1 MKNVRLVLSI
11 CFVVGSLMDVYS
23 QPKQIQYLSGTDSKH
38 TVTWD
43 FFCTAGR
50 NSGEWRKIA
59 VPSCWE
65 LQGYGSYNYGRDY
78 KTNGKNSRFYD
89 EKGMYKYQFKV
100 PASWKGQLVNIVFDG
115 SMTDTEVTV
124 NGKSAGAI
132 HQGAFYRFK
141 FDISDLLFFDKPN
154 TLEVTVSKMS
164 ADASVNNAERLAD
177 YWVFGGIFR
186 PVYLEAMPEQY
197 INYVGIDARHDGTF
211 NMKVWANG
219 LTQNG
224 MVVTTITGGDKK
236 VVSVI
241 KTPYGKSDEFVIA
254 HADVSNVKQWTSE
267 TPALYN
273 ANIVLQNAAGKKL
286 YELNEKFGFRTIE
299 VRYGQGVYINGT
311 QVKFK
316 GVNRH
321 CFWPETGRT
330 LSNDQ
335 QLMDVL
341 LLKEMNMNAVR
352 CSHYP
357 PDKYF
362 LQLCDSL
369 GIYVLDELAGWQK
382 FYSTKAGEP
391 LVKELVLRDMN
402 HPSVIFWANGNEG
415 GTNKELDD
423 DFVKWDFQRRPVI
436 HPHHRPGNQ
445 FNGIDCNHYED
456 YYSTQKILN
465 DSLIYMPTE
474 FLHAQDDGGGA
485 AAMEDFWELHWKSQK
500 SAGGFIWAM
509 VDESVVRTDLNNVL
523 DANGLNAND
532 GILGPHREK
541 EGSFYAL
548 REIFSPIKL
557 SQVRPLQ
564 SISDQPTPAVSGQTD
579 SGFQIENR
587 FHFLNTNQCTFYW
600 ALVDFSKPFDR
611 FDGYVV
617 RKKGTITPPDILPTK
632 KGLLGL
638 SLPADHID
646 YDALVLVAK
655 DNFGKEIYKWTWP
668 IKNNGSLVKSLVAAK
683 NDSSSAK
690 ETDSS
695 YTITGGDVSVVLDKR
710 TGKLVTTKNTANDY
724 VLSFNNGPVLVKGN
738 STLASHKI
746 YKEGNEQVVE
756 FSYNGNMKYTKWRIN
771 ASGWTSLEYEY
782 SVEGDQPFAGIS
794 FNYPENYVLSAR
806 WLGKGPSRQW
816 KNRMQGTEV
825 NVWQNI
831 YNNTHTGYSPVVYP
845 EFKGYY
851 GDIAWM
857 ELSTVEGKFFIA
869 SPDPGLFVRL
879 FDFYALSS
887 AGTAHPEIPVGNIS
901 FLDCIP
907 PIGTKLAM
915 GLTTN
920 TRVYG
925 PQSELNHVSGSKK
938 RILYFYF
945 GQPKTTDSKEQYS
958 RPKVDDVF

>member
-1 MKNVRLVLSI
+1 MRISI
-11 CFVVGSLMDVYS
+11 AILFIVSVSKVFS
-23 QPKQIQYLSGTDSKH
+23 QQKQIQYLSGTDAAH
-38 TVTWD
+38 TVEWD

-50 NSGEWRKIA
+50 NSGEWKKIQ

-65 LQGYGSYNYGRDY
+65 LQGYGNYNYGRDY
-78 KTNGKNSRFYD
+78 KTNGKNARFYD
-89 EKGMYKYQFKV
+89 EKGMYKYSFKV
-100 PASWKGQLVNIVFDG
+100 PASWKGKMINIVFDG
-115 SMTDTEVTV
+115 SMTDTEVKI
-124 NGKSAGAI
+124 NGKSAGAV

-141 FDISDLLFFDKPN
+141 YDISSLLYFDKPN

-186 PVYLEAMPEQY
+186 PVYLEAMPKQY
-197 INYVGIDARHDGTF
+197 IDYVGIDAKADGKF
-211 NMKVWANG
+211 SM
-219 LTQNG
+219 Q
-224 MVVTTITGGDKK
+224 VVVKGAGKAFITSTISDATGKK
-236 VVSVI
+236 VAIVESGST
-241 KTPYGKSDEFVIA
+241 KTDPFFVVETQ
-254 HADVSNVKQWTSE
+254 VSNVKSWTSE
-267 TPALYN
+267 TPDIYN
-273 ANIVLQNAAGKKL
+273 ANIVMKDAAGKKL

-299 VRYGQGVYINGT
+299 IKYGQGVYINGT

-330 LSNDQ
+330 LSHEQ

-369 GIYVLDELAGWQK
+369 GIYVIDELAGWQK
-382 FYSTKAGEP
+382 FYSAKAGEP
-391 LVKELVLRDMN
+391 LVKEMVLRDLN
-402 HPSVIFWANGNEG
+402 HPSIIFWANGNEG

-423 DFVKWDFQRRPVI
+423 DFVKWDFQKRPVI

-474 FLHAQDDGGGA
+474 FLHAQDDGGGG
-485 AAMEDFWELHWKSQK
+485 AAMEDFWELHWKSPK

-509 VDESVVRTDLNNVL
+509 VDEAVVRTDLNNVL

-541 EGSFYAL
+541 EGSYYAL
-548 REIFSPIKL
+548 GKIFSPIKL
-557 SQVRPLQ
+557 IRARRSSFEVPDPELP
-564 SISDQPTPAVSGQTD
+564 PTFS
-579 SGFQIENR
+579 IENR

-600 ALVDFSKPFDR
+600 ALVDFSKAFDR

-617 RKKGTITPPDILPTK
+617 KKKGSIPSPDIAPLKEGRLP
-632 KGLLGL
+632 L
-638 SLPADHID
+638 SMPDD
-646 YDALVLVAK
+646 YKNYDALVIVAK
-655 DNFGKEIYKWTWP
+655 DNFGKEIYKWVVEIKSGKEL
-668 IKNNGSLVKSLVAAK
+668 IKNLVIQK
-683 NDSSSAK
+683 NDSTFLK
-690 ETDSS
+690 ETDST
-695 YTITGGDVSVVLDKR
+695 YTMTGGEVSVMLDKR
-710 TGKLVTTKNTANDY
+710 TGKLLTTKNISNDY
-724 VLSFNNGPVLVKGN
+724 VLSFNNGPVLLKA
-738 STLASHKI
+738 STILAQHRT
-746 YKEGNEQVVE
+746 YKKDNETVVE
-756 FSYNGNMKYTKWRIN
+756 FLYDGDGFHTKWSIN
-771 ASGWTSLEYEY
+771 ASGWVKLEYDY
-782 SVEGDQPFAGIS
+782 TTEGDQPFSGIS

-816 KNRMQGTEV
+816 KNRLAGTEI

-831 YNNTHTGYSPVVYP
+831 YNNTHTGYSPVIYP

-851 GDIAWM
+851 GEVSWM
-857 ELSTVEGKFFIA
+857 ELSTVEGKLYIA
-869 SPDPGLFVRL
+869 SPDSGLFVRL

-887 AGTAHPEIPVGNIS
+887 AGTPHPEIPAGNIS

-907 PIGTKLAM
+907 PIGTKLAT

-920 TRVYG
+920 TKVYG
-925 PQSELNHVSGSKK
+925 PQSELNHLSGTKK
-938 RILYFYF
+938 RTLYFYF
-945 GQPKTTDSKEQYS
+945 GLPKTTESKEQYS
-958 RPKVDDVF
+958 RPAIDNVF